1 MIALLLAPGFEEV
14 EAVTPAD
21 FLRRAGL
28 DLRLVGVGDTLVE
41 GGHGIP
47 IRADLRLEDLDEEP
61 DAVIVPGGMPGAEN
75 IAASLAA
82 LSLIRKTHDRDR
94 LVAAICA
101 APAVVLSQTGILAG
115 RRVTCFPG
123 YEDRL
128 EDCTF
133 VEDRVVVDGNL
144 VTSRGAGTAAE
155 FAVKVI
161 EILLGRDAAEQ
172 VHERTLQG
180 WSLARG

>member
-1 MIALLLAPGFEEV
+1 M
-14 EAVTPAD
+14 
-21 FLRRAGL
+21 
-28 DLRLVGVGDTLVE
+28 GV
-41 GGHGIP
+41 
-47 IRADLRLEDLDEEP
+47 DLRLEDLQEQP
-61 DAVIVPGGMPGAEN
+61 DAVIVPGGMPGAAN
-75 IAASLAA
+75 IASSDTALA
-82 LSLIRKTHDRDR
+82 LIRSAFDRGR

-101 APAVVLSQTGILAG
+101 APAVVLARTGILSG

-161 EILLGRDAAEQ
+161 EILVSPEAARE

-180 WSLARG
+180 WSFG